1 MDEVKIIRH
10 LIYKE
15 LVLEWRSKFALTGV
29 LLYVVSSIFVA
40 LLSFVVITDK
50 LTWNSLFW
58 VIMLFSAINAVA
70 KSFMQESRGRQLYL
84 STLASPQSVL
94 VAKIIYNSLLML
106 ILSILAMA
114 VYSVFFGLLP
124 QDKGLYFVA
133 VVLGS
138 LSFSTIFT
146 LVSAISSK
154 AGNGGILMAIL
165 SFPLIIPV
173 MIVLIRLAKNALD
186 GLERAASFNE
196 IITLLIINVLAITFS
211 LLLFPYLYR
220 E

>member
-1 MDEVKIIRH
+1 MDEMKIIRH

>member
-40 LLSFVVITDK
+40 LLSFVVIKDK

-70 KSFMQESRGRQLYL
+70 KSFMKESRGRQLYL

-94 VAKIIYNSLLML
+94 IAKIIYNSLLML
-106 ILSILAMA
+106 VLSILAMA
-114 VYSVFFGLLP
+114 VYSLFFGLLP

-133 VVLGS
+133 VLLGS

-196 IITLLIINVLAITFS
+196 IVTLLIINVLAITFS

>member
-29 LLYVVSSIFVA
+29 LLYVVSSVFVA
-40 LLSFVVITDK
+40 LLSFVVIKDK

-70 KSFMQESRGRQLYL
+70 KSFMQESPGRQLYL
-84 STLASPQSVL
+84 ATLASPQSL
-94 VAKIIYNSLLML
+94 LIAKIIYNSVLML
-106 ILSILAMA
+106 VLSILAMA
-114 VYSVFFGLLP
+114 IYSLFFGLLP

-133 VVLGS
+133 VLLGS

-186 GLERAASFNE
+186 GLDRAVSFNE

>member
-1 MDEVKIIRH
+1 MDEIKIIRH

-15 LVLEWRSKFALTGV
+15 LVLEWRSKFAITGV

-40 LLSFVVITDK
+40 LLSFVVIKDK

-84 STLASPQSVL
+84 ATLASPQSL
-94 VAKIIYNSLLML
+94 LIAKIIYNSVLML
-106 ILSILAMA
+106 VLSIIAMA
-114 VYSVFFGLLP
+114 IYSLFFGFLP
-124 QDKGLYFVA
+124 QDKVLYFVA

-154 AGNGGILMAIL
+154 AGNGGILMAVL

-186 GLERAASFNE
+186 GLDRGVSFNE
-196 IITLLIINVLAITFS
+196 IVTLLIINVLAITFS